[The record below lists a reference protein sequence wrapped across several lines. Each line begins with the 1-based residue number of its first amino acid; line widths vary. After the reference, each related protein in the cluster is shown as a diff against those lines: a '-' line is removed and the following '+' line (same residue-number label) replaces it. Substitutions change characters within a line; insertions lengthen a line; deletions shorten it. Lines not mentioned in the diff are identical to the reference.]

1 MAGFKQRAYWLAPYF
16 LKRWMASWNARRLDR
31 QRYGP
36 EYDAVL
42 AELEGRNAWSAE
54 RFAGCQ
60 NEALR
65 RIVRLAGEHVPYYR
79 RRFAEAGVSPHDINS
94 VEDLPRLP
102 ILEKNVV
109 RETPT
114 QLLNETLDRSSLIL
128 LHTSGT
134 TGTPLD
140 LYRDR
145 RLNATAFA
153 YFDARCHAV
162 AGMQRRVNRSVS
174 IGGHLVAP
182 PSRTRPPFW
191 VYNARWRQLYMSS
204 SHLAPRY
211 LDAYVEALREFA
223 GDYIEG
229 YPSSVYAIARHVLD
243 RGLAPV
249 PLRAC
254 FTTAETL
261 LQYQRETIQE
271 AFSCRVY
278 DQYGCG
284 EMAVFAA
291 ECSEGSLHLSPEYG
305 IVEVLDAQ
313 DQRVPPGE
321 VGQLVCTSLVND
333 VQPFVRYRLGDSAC
347 LRADRCQCGR
357 EMPMLGHIE
366 GRTDAVLVT
375 GDGRRIGRLDPV
387 FKGAR
392 GIAEAQVVQDAIDR
406 FRIRIVPGK
415 DYTDDDGRVVAAN
428 LADRIGGG
436 DVRVEI
442 VPAIERTA
450 AGKFRAVVSSVY
462 GRTGGSQCT
471 AEARRL

>member
-1 MAGFKQRAYWLAPYF
+1 MTGLGQRAYWLAPYF
-16 LKRWMASWNARRLDR
+16 LKRWMASWSARRLDG

-42 AELEGRNAWSAE
+42 SEIRERDGWSAE
-54 RFAGCQ
+54 QFAAYQ

-65 RIVRLAGEHVPYYR
+65 RIVQLAGEHVPYYQ
-79 RRFAEAGVSPHDINS
+79 RRFAEAGISPQDIRG
-94 VEDLPRLP
+94 VEDLSRLP

-109 RETPT
+109 REFPT
-114 QLLNETLDRSSLIL
+114 QLLNQTLDRASLIL

-145 RLNATAFA
+145 RLSATACA

-182 PSRTRPPFW
+182 PWRTRPPFW

-204 SHLAPRY
+204 SHLAPQY
-211 LDAYVEALREFA
+211 LDAYVDAIREFA
-223 GDYIEG
+223 ADYIEG
-229 YPSSVYAIARHVLD
+229 YPSSVYAIARHIVDQKLE
-243 RGLAPV
+243 PV
-249 PLRAC
+249 RMKAC

-261 LQYQRETIQE
+261 LEYQRDAISG
-271 AFSCRVY
+271 AFCCWTY

-291 ECSEGSLHLSPEYG
+291 ECREGSLHLSPEYG

-313 DQRVPPGE
+313 DRPVLPGE
-321 VGQLVCTSLVND
+321 VGQLVCTSLVNH
-333 VQPFVRYRLGDSAC
+333 VQPFLRYRLGDLGC
-347 LRADRCQCGR
+347 LLPGRCRCGS
-357 EMPMLGHIE
+357 EMPMLGQIE
-366 GRTDAVLVT
+366 GRIDAVLVT
-375 GDGRRIGRLDPV
+375 RDGRRIGRLDPV

-392 GIAEAQVVQDAIDR
+392 GIVEAQVVQDDLDR
-406 FRIRIVPGK
+406 FRIRIVPAK
-415 DYTDDDGRVVAAN
+415 DYTDNDGRVVAAN
-428 LADRIGGG
+428 LAHRIGGG
-436 DVRVEI
+436 DIRVEV

-450 AGKFRAVVSSVY
+450 AGKFQAVVSLLPRPSAAAASASKHD
-462 GRTGGSQCT
+462 G
-471 AEARRL
+471 